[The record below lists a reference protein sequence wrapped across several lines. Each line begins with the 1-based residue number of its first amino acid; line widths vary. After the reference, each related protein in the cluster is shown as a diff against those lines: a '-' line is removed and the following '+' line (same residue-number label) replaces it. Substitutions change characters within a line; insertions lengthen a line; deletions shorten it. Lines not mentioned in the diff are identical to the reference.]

1 VPELLTM
8 AVQMSVCMVLWVALC
23 GVLMIVLMNRRD

>member
-8 AVQMSVCMVLWVALC
+8 AVQMAVCMVLWVALC
-23 GVLMIVLMNRRD
+23 AGLMFVLMNRRD